1 MNKCFGLSKSSGG
14 SSGCNDGVEECGV
27 VSRSCVGENLAAAKT
42 TEYQGLRELVKANAP
57 QSKAFSA
64 SGFIKKFVL
73 L

>member
-14 SSGCNDGVEECGV
+14 SNGCNDEIEECGV
-27 VSRSCVGENLAAAKT
+27 VSRACLEGLAAAKT